1 MKWYRPVWA
10 LLAFMAY
17 NSAASAGDF
26 MDIRLS
32 WVLAENNFLADP
44 GETIENSPGIG
55 IGANESNT
63 LFFDN
68 YETKYTGFET
78 FGHLV
83 LYKKMPAFFEN
94 FTAEAALFM
103 QIGALGLNDEGS
115 YIRMTYDFS
124 DGFADDE
131 NIELTLFPL
140 SADRFRLG
148 YSYALSWGADS
159 IFPLNSLFVPGA
171 KLQLNLGW
179 GYCFIGFKTTQIR
192 ETLGDTPRTQMV
204 TNYGTL
210 AGLGID
216 IEGFVVEVNG
226 GYFTRGSFE
235 HEGVRGRG
243 LYLSGISY
251 QVGYHQGTEIGTSID
266 FELYKNDPYMETLFF
281 LPEEYDGGLSFVI
294 KHEGTFLTHNLLD
307 PDEYG
312 QMSQQLAYAFD
323 LNFSLKYGYLRVHL
337 DAIIRNLSFLLH
349 EVPGFTPFQEFP
361 IAAKTS
367 PEYWA
372 ALGVD
377 YHFPSTR
384 LTPGIKFGFKQPAT
398 YTISNLATGG
408 LSFAG
413 SRTVVVEGG
422 LNGSRQSRS
431 ILPTDEDA
439 LLVWSVKASLKWDYA
454 EMLSIVAE
462 IYYTYDDNQTRY
474 ESDFWG
480 LNVMS
485 RFVDPNVLGLNLMAQ
500 ARF

>member
-1 MKWYRPVWA
+1 MNRCRAVWI
-10 LLAFMAY
+10 LLVIAVF
-17 NSAASAGDF
+17 NSSASAGDF

-32 WVLAENNFLADP
+32 WVLAENNFLVEP
-44 GETIENSPGIG
+44 GETSVNSPGIG
-55 IGANESNT
+55 IGANENNT

-68 YETKYTGFET
+68 YDTKYTGFET

-94 FTAEAALFM
+94 FNAEAALVLR
-103 QIGALGLNDEGS
+103 IGAQYLDDEGS

-124 DGFADDE
+124 DGFTDDE

-140 SADRFRLG
+140 SGDRFRLG
-148 YSYALSWGADS
+148 YSYTLSWAADD
-159 IFPLNSLFVPGA
+159 IFPLRATFVPA
-171 KLQLNLGW
+171 VKLQLNIGW
-179 GYCFIGFKTTQIR
+179 GYCFVGLKTAQLR
-192 ETLGDTPRTQMV
+192 ETLGDTSQTELV
-204 TNYGTL
+204 TNYGTM
-210 AGLGID
+210 AGLGVD

-226 GYFTRGSFE
+226 GYFTRGTFE

-251 QVGYHQGTEIGTSID
+251 QVGYHQGTEIGASID

-307 PDEYG
+307 PDERG

-323 LNFSLKYGYLRVHL
+323 VNFSLKYGYFRIHL
-337 DAIIRNLSFLLH
+337 DAIIRSLSFLLH
-349 EVPGFTPFQEFP
+349 EVPSFTPFQNYPDGVE
-361 IAAKTS
+361 TS

-372 ALGVD
+372 AVGVD

-398 YTISNLATGG
+398 YTTQNLSVGG
-408 LSFAG
+408 VSFAG
-413 SRTVVVEGG
+413 GRTIVV
-422 LNGSRQSRS
+422 NSRQSRS
-431 ILPTDEDA
+431 ILPEGEGA
-439 LLVWSVKASLKWDYA
+439 LIVWSVKASLKWDYA
-454 EMLSIVAE
+454 EMLSLVAE
-462 IYYTYDDNQTRY
+462 IYYAYDDNHTRY

-480 LNVMS
+480 LNIMS